1 VDHHIEDTVP
11 FAQFR
16 VVQISGWK
24 LALGAALLLT
34 LFLALFILAAGVLLL
49 ALPVAAI
56 AGALTYLVGK
66 RNKPASAPEDV
77 IEVEYR
83 EVEQKQLEQDAK
95 PQDPRPQDSKP

>member
-1 VDHHIEDTVP
+1 VGIITFEDTVP

-34 LFLALFILAAGVLLL
+34 LFFALFILAAGVLLL
-49 ALPVAAI
+49 ALPVAAV
-56 AGALTYLVGK
+56 AGALAYLFGK
-66 RNKPASAPEDV
+66 RQKPAASPDGT

-83 EVEQKQLEQDAK
+83 EVEQKQLEQDPK
-95 PQDPRPQDSKP
+95 P

>member
-1 VDHHIEDTVP
+1 MP

-24 LALGAALLLT
+24 LALGALLLLT

-49 ALPVAAI
+49 AVPVAAV
-56 AGALTYLVGK
+56 AGAFAYLFG
-66 RNKPASAPEDV
+66 RREKPGIDPDGT

-83 EVEQKQLEQDAK
+83 EIEQKQLKQDR
-95 PQDPRPQDSKP
+95 RP

>member
-1 VDHHIEDTVP
+1 MP

-24 LALGAALLLT
+24 LAFGAALLLT
-34 LFLALFILAAGVLLL
+34 LFFALFILAAGVLLL

-56 AGALTYLVGK
+56 AGAFTYLFGK
-66 RNKPASAPEDV
+66 QSKPAAAPEDV

-83 EVEQKQLEQDAK
+83 EVEQKQLEQDVK
-95 PQDPRPQDSKP
+95 PK